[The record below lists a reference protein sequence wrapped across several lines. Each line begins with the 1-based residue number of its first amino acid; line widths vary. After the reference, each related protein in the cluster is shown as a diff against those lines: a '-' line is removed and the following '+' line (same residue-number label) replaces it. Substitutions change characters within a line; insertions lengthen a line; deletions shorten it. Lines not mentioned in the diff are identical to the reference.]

1 MSETL
6 PDPRKRP
13 RQARSVATF
22 EAILEAAARILES
35 LGFAGFNTNAVAELA
50 GVSIGSLYQYFPS
63 KDALIVELI
72 RRERAKL
79 STHIVEVIQQSD
91 AADLKEKLKLIIQ
104 TAVQHQLSRPQ
115 LARTLEFASELI
127 GKDVEESE
135 HQHEL
140 ETIITDLLKRSGVSH
155 AQRAA
160 QDVIAL
166 SKGMINAAG
175 IAGESDLN
183 GLQQRVE
190 KAVFG
195 YLDLVLESIS
205 ISVLLSKA
213 L

>member
-79 STHIVEVIQQSD
+79 SSHIVEAIQQHE

-104 TAVQHQLSRPQ
+104 AAVQHQLSRPQ

-127 GKDVEESE
+127 GKDVEENE
-135 HQHEL
+135 LQHEL
-140 ETIITDLLKRSGVSH
+140 ETIISELFIYFGISH
-155 AQRAA
+155 EQTAA

-175 IAGESDLN
+175 VAGESDLN
-183 GLQQRVE
+183 HLQQRVE

-195 YLDLVLESIS
+195 YLG
-205 ISVLLSKA
+205 LS
-213 L
+213 

>member
-35 LGFAGFNTNAVAELA
+35 LGFAGFKTNAVAERA

-79 STHIVEVIQQSD
+79 STHIVEAIQQHD

-104 TAVQHQLSRPQ
+104 ASVQHQLSRPQ

-127 GKDVEESE
+127 GKDIEERE
-135 HQHEL
+135 LQHEL
-140 ETIITDLLKRSGVSH
+140 ETIISDLFIYFGISH
-155 AQRAA
+155 TQTAA

-166 SKGMINAAG
+166 SKGIINAAG

-183 GLQQRVE
+183 HLQQRVE

-195 YLDLVLESIS
+195 YLDLS
-205 ISVLLSKA
+205 
-213 L
+213 

>member
-1 MSETL
+1 MLETL

-13 RQARSVATF
+13 CQARSVATF
-22 EAILEAAARILES
+22 KAILEAAARILES

-79 STHIVEVIQQSD
+79 STHIVEAIQQNN

-104 TAVQHQLSRPQ
+104 AAVQHQLSRLQ

-127 GKDVEESE
+127 GKDIEERKL
-135 HQHEL
+135 QHEL
-140 ETIITDLLKRSGVSH
+140 ETIISDLFIRSGISH
-155 AQRAA
+155 AQTAV

-175 IAGESDLN
+175 IAGESDLEN
-183 GLQQRVE
+183 LQLRVE

-195 YLDLVLESIS
+195 YLELY
-205 ISVLLSKA
+205 
-213 L
+213 

>member
-35 LGFAGFNTNAVAELA
+35 LGFGGFNTNAVAELA

-72 RRERAKL
+72 RRERAEL
-79 STHIVEVIQQSD
+79 SNRIVEAIQLN
-91 AADLKEKLKLIIQ
+91 AAEGLKEKLNFIIQ
-104 TAVQHQLSRPQ
+104 AAVQHQLSRPQ
-115 LARTLEFASELI
+115 LARTLEFASEIL
-127 GKDVEESE
+127 GKDTEESE
-135 HQHEL
+135 LQHEF
-140 ETIITDLLKRSGVSH
+140 EAIISDLFIRSGISH
-155 AQRAA
+155 AQLAA

-183 GLQQRVE
+183 HLQQRVE

-195 YLDLVLESIS
+195 YLDLT
-205 ISVLLSKA
+205 
-213 L
+213 

>member
-35 LGFAGFNTNAVAELA
+35 LGFAGFNTNVVAELA

-79 STHIVEVIQQSD
+79 SSRIVEAIQQHD
-91 AADLKEKLKLIIQ
+91 TAALKEKLKLIIQ
-104 TAVQHQLSRPQ
+104 AAVQHQLSRPQ

-127 GKDVEESE
+127 GKDSEESE
-135 HQHEL
+135 LQHEF
-140 ETIITDLLKRSGVSH
+140 ETIISDLFIRSGISH
-155 AQRAA
+155 GQTAA

-175 IAGESDLN
+175 IAGENDLN
-183 GLQQRVE
+183 NLQQRVQ

-195 YLDLVLESIS
+195 YLDLT
-205 ISVLLSKA
+205 
-213 L
+213 

>member
-6 PDPRKRP
+6 LDPRKRP

-22 EAILEAAARILES
+22 EAILEAVARILES
-35 LGFAGFNTNAVAELA
+35 LGFARFNTNAVAELA

-79 STHIVEVIQQSD
+79 SNHIVEAIQQHE

-104 TAVQHQLSRPQ
+104 AAVQHQLSRPQ

-127 GKDVEESE
+127 GKDLEESE

-140 ETIITDLLKRSGVSH
+140 ETIISDLFIRFGISH
-155 AQRAA
+155 AETAA

-183 GLQQRVE
+183 YLQQRVQ
-190 KAVFG
+190 KAIFG
-195 YLDLVLESIS
+195 YLDLS
-205 ISVLLSKA
+205 
-213 L
+213 

>member
-63 KDALIVELI
+63 TDALIVELI
-72 RRERAKL
+72 RRERANL
-79 STHIVEVIQQSD
+79 SNHIVGAIQQHD
-91 AADLKEKLKLIIQ
+91 AADVNEKLKLIIEA
-104 TAVQHQLSRPQ
+104 AVQHQLSRPQ
-115 LARTLEFASELI
+115 LVRTLEFASELI
-127 GKDVEESE
+127 GKDFEESQL
-135 HQHEL
+135 QHEL
-140 ETIITDLLKRSGVSH
+140 ETMISNLFIRSNISH
-155 AQRAA
+155 AQTVA

-183 GLQQRVE
+183 HLQQRVE

-195 YLDLVLESIS
+195 YLG
-205 ISVLLSKA
+205 LS
-213 L
+213 

>member
-1 MSETL
+1 MLETL

-13 RQARSVATF
+13 CQARSVVTF

-72 RRERAKL
+72 RRERSKL
-79 STHIVEVIQQSD
+79 SNHIVEAIQQHE
-91 AADLKEKLKLIIQ
+91 AAVLKEKLKLIIQ
-104 TAVQHQLSRPQ
+104 AAVQHQFSRPQ

-127 GKDVEESE
+127 GKDIEERE
-135 HQHEL
+135 LQHEL
-140 ETIITDLLKRSGVSH
+140 ETIISDLFIRSGISH
-155 AQRAA
+155 GQTAA

-175 IAGESDLN
+175 IAGENNLN
-183 GLQQRVE
+183 DLQQRVE

-195 YLDLVLESIS
+195 YLDLD
-205 ISVLLSKA
+205 
-213 L
+213 

>member
-1 MSETL
+1 MSDTL

-79 STHIVEVIQQSD
+79 SNHIVEAIQQSD
-91 AADLKEKLKLIIQ
+91 ASDLKEKLKLVIHA
-104 TAVQHQLSRPQ
+104 AVQHQLSRPQ

-127 GKDVEESE
+127 GKDFEESE
-135 HQHEL
+135 LQHEF
-140 ETIITDLLKRSGVSH
+140 EIIISNLFIHSGISH
-155 AQRAA
+155 AQTAA

-175 IAGESDLN
+175 IAGESDLKN
-183 GLQQRVE
+183 LQQRVE

-195 YLDLVLESIS
+195 YLNLY
-205 ISVLLSKA
+205 
-213 L
+213 

>member
-1 MSETL
+1 MSEIL

-13 RQARSVATF
+13 LQARSVATF

-72 RRERAKL
+72 RRERAEL
-79 STHIVEVIQQSD
+79 SNCIVEVIEQND

-104 TAVQHQLSRPQ
+104 AAVKHQLSRPK
-115 LARTLEFASELI
+115 LARTLEFASEII
-127 GKDVEESE
+127 GKDTEESE
-135 HQHEL
+135 LQHEL
-140 ETIITDLLKRSGVSH
+140 ETIISDLFIRSGISH
-155 AQRAA
+155 SQLAA

-183 GLQQRVE
+183 DLQQRVE

-195 YLDLVLESIS
+195 YLELY
-205 ISVLLSKA
+205 
-213 L
+213 

>member
-72 RRERAKL
+72 RRERAEL
-79 STHIVEVIQQSD
+79 SKRIVEAIQEHE
-91 AADLKEKLKLIIQ
+91 ATDLKEKLKLIIQ
-104 TAVQHQLSRPQ
+104 AAVKHQLSRPQ
-115 LARTLEFASELI
+115 LARTLEFATELI
-127 GKDVEESE
+127 GKDSEESE

-140 ETIITDLLKRSGVSH
+140 ETIISDLFICSGISQ
-155 AQRAA
+155 AQTAA

-175 IAGESDLN
+175 IAGESNLN
-183 GLQQRVE
+183 DLQQRVE

-195 YLDLVLESIS
+195 YLDLD
-205 ISVLLSKA
+205 
-213 L
+213 

>member
-35 LGFAGFNTNAVAELA
+35 LGFSGFNTNAVAELA

-79 STHIVEVIQQSD
+79 SNHIVEAIQQSD
-91 AADLKEKLKLIIQ
+91 ASDLKENLKRIIQ
-104 TAVQHQLSRPQ
+104 AAVQHQLSRPQ

-127 GKDVEESE
+127 GKDIEESE
-135 HQHEL
+135 LQHEL
-140 ETIITDLLKRSGVSH
+140 ETIITDLFTRSSISE
-155 AQRAA
+155 AQTVA

-183 GLQQRVE
+183 NLQQRVE
-190 KAVFG
+190 KAVLG
-195 YLDLVLESIS
+195 YLDLN
-205 ISVLLSKA
+205 
-213 L
+213 

>member
-1 MSETL
+1 MLETL
-6 PDPRKRP
+6 QNPRKRP

-79 STHIVEVIQQSD
+79 STHIVEAIQQHE

-104 TAVQHQLSRPQ
+104 AAVQHQLSRPQ

-127 GKDVEESE
+127 GKDIEERE
-135 HQHEL
+135 LQHEL
-140 ETIITDLLKRSGVSH
+140 ETIISDLFIHFGISH
-155 AQRAA
+155 AQTAA

-183 GLQQRVE
+183 DLQQRVE

-195 YLDLVLESIS
+195 YLELY
-205 ISVLLSKA
+205 
-213 L
+213 

>member
-13 RQARSVATF
+13 RQTRSVATF
-22 EAILEAAARILES
+22 EAILEATARILES

-50 GVSIGSLYQYFPS
+50 GVSIGSLYQYFAS

-79 STHIVEVIQQSD
+79 SSRIVEVIQQSD
-91 AADLKEKLKLIIQ
+91 AADLKEKLELVIHA
-104 TAVQHQLSRPQ
+104 AVQHQLSRPQ

-127 GKDVEESE
+127 GKDFEESE
-135 HQHEL
+135 LQHEL
-140 ETIITDLLKRSGVSH
+140 ETIISDLFIRSGILH
-155 AQRAA
+155 AQIAA

-166 SKGMINAAG
+166 SKGIINAAG
-175 IAGESDLN
+175 IAGESDLKN
-183 GLQQRVE
+183 LQQRVE

-195 YLDLVLESIS
+195 YLELY
-205 ISVLLSKA
+205 
-213 L
+213 

>member
-1 MSETL
+1 MSEIL

-72 RRERAKL
+72 RRERTKL
-79 STHIVEVIQQSD
+79 SSRIVEAIQQCD
-91 AADLKEKLKLIIQ
+91 AADLKEKLKLIVQ
-104 TAVQHQLSRPQ
+104 AAVQHQLSRPQ

-135 HQHEL
+135 LQHQL
-140 ETIITDLLKRSGVSH
+140 ETIITDLFMSSGISH
-155 AQRAA
+155 AQTAA

-175 IAGESDLN
+175 ITGESNLEN
-183 GLQQRVE
+183 LQQRVE

-195 YLDLVLESIS
+195 YLDLS
-205 ISVLLSKA
+205 
-213 L
+213 

>member
-35 LGFAGFNTNAVAELA
+35 LGFSGFNTNAVAELA

-79 STHIVEVIQQSD
+79 SNHIIEAIQLNT
-91 AADLKEKLKLIIQ
+91 AEGLKEKLKLIIQ
-104 TAVQHQLSRPQ
+104 AAVQHQLSRPQ
-115 LARTLEFASELI
+115 LARTLEFASEVI
-127 GKDVEESE
+127 GKDIEENE
-135 HQHEL
+135 HQHEF
-140 ETIITDLLKRSGVSH
+140 ETIMSDLFICSGISH
-155 AQRAA
+155 AQTAV

-175 IAGESDLN
+175 ISGESDLN
-183 GLQQRVE
+183 DLQQRVE

-195 YLDLVLESIS
+195 YLDLY
-205 ISVLLSKA
+205 
-213 L
+213 

>member
-79 STHIVEVIQQSD
+79 SNHIVETIKQHE

-104 TAVQHQLSRPQ
+104 AAVQHQLSRPQ

-127 GKDVEESE
+127 GKDIEESE
-135 HQHEL
+135 LQHEL
-140 ETIITDLLKRSGVSH
+140 ETIISDLFMRFGISH
-155 AQRAA
+155 AQTVA

-183 GLQQRVE
+183 DLQQRVE

-195 YLDLVLESIS
+195 CLKIS
-205 ISVLLSKA
+205 LS
-213 L
+213 

>member
-72 RRERAKL
+72 RRERAEL
-79 STHIVEVIQQSD
+79 SKRIVEAIQQSD
-91 AADLKEKLKLIIQ
+91 ATDLKEKLKLKLIIHA
-104 TAVQHQLSRPQ
+104 AVQHQLSRPQ

-135 HQHEL
+135 LQHEL
-140 ETIITDLLKRSGVSH
+140 EIIISDLFIRSGISH
-155 AQRAA
+155 AQTAA

-183 GLQQRVE
+183 DLQQRVE

-195 YLDLVLESIS
+195 YLDLT
-205 ISVLLSKA
+205 
-213 L
+213 

>member
-1 MSETL
+1 MSEIL

-63 KDALIVELI
+63 KESLIVELI
-72 RRERAKL
+72 RRERAQL
-79 STHIVEVIQQSD
+79 SNHIVEAIKQHQ

-104 TAVQHQLSRPQ
+104 AAVQHQLSRLQ

-135 HQHEL
+135 LQYEL
-140 ETIITDLLKRSGVSH
+140 ETIISDLFMRSGISQ
-155 AQRAA
+155 AQTVA

-183 GLQQRVE
+183 HLQQRVE

-195 YLDLVLESIS
+195 YLDLD
-205 ISVLLSKA
+205 
-213 L
+213 

>member
-1 MSETL
+1 MSEAL

-50 GVSIGSLYQYFPS
+50 GVSIGSIYQYFPS

-79 STHIVEVIQQSD
+79 SNRIVEAIQQHD
-91 AADLKEKLKLIIQ
+91 TADLKEKLKLIMHA
-104 TAVQHQLSRPQ
+104 AVQHQLSRPQ

-127 GKDVEESE
+127 GKDTEESE

-155 AQRAA
+155 AQTAA

-175 IAGESDLN
+175 IVGESDLN
-183 GLQQRVE
+183 DLQQRVE

-195 YLDLVLESIS
+195 YLDLS
-205 ISVLLSKA
+205 
-213 L
+213 

>member
-1 MSETL
+1 MPETL

-72 RRERAKL
+72 RRERAEL
-79 STHIVEVIQQSD
+79 SKRIVEAIQEHE
-91 AADLKEKLKLIIQ
+91 ATDLKEKLKLIIQ
-104 TAVQHQLSRPQ
+104 AAVKHQLSRPQ
-115 LARTLEFASELI
+115 LARTLEFATELI
-127 GKDVEESE
+127 GKDSEESE

-140 ETIITDLLKRSGVSH
+140 ETIISDLFIRSGISH
-155 AQRAA
+155 AQTVA

-166 SKGMINAAG
+166 SKGIINAAG
-175 IAGESDLN
+175 IAEESDLN
-183 GLQQRVE
+183 DLQQRVE

-195 YLDLVLESIS
+195 YLELY
-205 ISVLLSKA
+205 
-213 L
+213 

>member
-79 STHIVEVIQQSD
+79 SNHIVEVIQQSD
-91 AADLKEKLKLIIQ
+91 AADLKEKLKLIIDA
-104 TAVQHQLSRPQ
+104 AVKHQLSRPQ

-135 HQHEL
+135 LQHEL
-140 ETIITDLLKRSGVSH
+140 ETMISDLFIHSGISH
-155 AQRAA
+155 SQIAA

-175 IAGESDLN
+175 IAGESNLN
-183 GLQQRVE
+183 DLQQRVE

-195 YLDLVLESIS
+195 YLDLD
-205 ISVLLSKA
+205 
-213 L
+213 

>member
-22 EAILEAAARILES
+22 EAISEAAARILES

-72 RRERAKL
+72 RRERAEL
-79 STHIVEVIQQSD
+79 SSHIVEVIEQHD
-91 AADLKEKLKLIIQ
+91 APDLKEKLKHIIQ
-104 TAVQHQLSRPQ
+104 AAVQHQLSRPQ
-115 LARTLEFASELI
+115 LARTLEFASEII
-127 GKDVEESE
+127 GKDTEESKL
-135 HQHEL
+135 QHEL
-140 ETIITDLLKRSGVSH
+140 ETIISDLFMCCGISH
-155 AQRAA
+155 AQTAA

-183 GLQQRVE
+183 HLQQRVE

-195 YLDLVLESIS
+195 YLGLT
-205 ISVLLSKA
+205 
-213 L
+213 

>member
-13 RQARSVATF
+13 RQIRSVATF

-50 GVSIGSLYQYFPS
+50 GVSIGSLYQYFSS

-72 RRERAKL
+72 RRERAEL
-79 STHIVEVIQQSD
+79 SNRIIEAIQQSD
-91 AADLKEKLKLIIQ
+91 ATDLKEKLKLIIQ
-104 TAVQHQLSRPQ
+104 AAVQHQLSRPQ
-115 LARTLEFASELI
+115 LARTLEFASEII
-127 GKDVEESE
+127 GKDIEESE
-135 HQHEL
+135 LQHEL
-140 ETIITDLLKRSGVSH
+140 ETIISDLFIRSGISH
-155 AQRAA
+155 AQTAA

-175 IAGESDLN
+175 IAEESDLKN
-183 GLQQRVE
+183 LQQRVE

-195 YLDLVLESIS
+195 YLELY
-205 ISVLLSKA
+205 
-213 L
+213 

>member
-1 MSETL
+1 MLETL

-13 RQARSVATF
+13 CQARSLATF

-35 LGFAGFNTNAVAELA
+35 LGFAGFNTNAVAERA

-79 STHIVEVIQQSD
+79 SNHIVEAIQQSD
-91 AADLKEKLKLIIQ
+91 AADLKDKLKLIIQ
-104 TAVQHQLSRPQ
+104 AAVQHQLSRPQ

-127 GKDVEESE
+127 GKDFEESE
-135 HQHEL
+135 LQYEL
-140 ETIITDLLKRSGVSH
+140 ETIISDLFMRSGILH
-155 AQRAA
+155 AQIAA

-175 IAGESDLN
+175 IAGESGLIY
-183 GLQQRVE
+183 LQQRVE

-195 YLDLVLESIS
+195 YLDLD
-205 ISVLLSKA
+205 
-213 L
+213 

>member
-72 RRERAKL
+72 RRERAKI
-79 STHIVEVIQQSD
+79 SNHIVETIKQHE

-104 TAVQHQLSRPQ
+104 AAVQHQLSRPQ

-127 GKDVEESE
+127 GKDIEESE
-135 HQHEL
+135 LQHEL
-140 ETIITDLLKRSGVSH
+140 ETIISDLFMRFGISH
-155 AQRAA
+155 AQTVA

-183 GLQQRVE
+183 DLQQRVE

-195 YLDLVLESIS
+195 YLKIS
-205 ISVLLSKA
+205 LS
-213 L
+213 

>member
-1 MSETL
+1 MSDYSHYILAFRPMSEIL

-72 RRERAKL
+72 RRERAEL
-79 STHIVEVIQQSD
+79 SNRIVEAIKQHD
-91 AADLKEKLKLIIQ
+91 AADLKEKLKLVIQ
-104 TAVQHQLSRPQ
+104 AAVKHQLSRPQ
-115 LARTLEFASELI
+115 LARTLEFSSELI
-127 GKDVEESE
+127 GKDIEESQL
-135 HQHEL
+135 QHEL
-140 ETIITDLLKRSGVSH
+140 ETIISDLVMRSGISH
-155 AQRAA
+155 AQTAA

-183 GLQQRVE
+183 DLQQRVE

-195 YLDLVLESIS
+195 YLDLT
-205 ISVLLSKA
+205 
-213 L
+213 

>member
-1 MSETL
+1 MSEIL

-22 EAILEAAARILES
+22 EAILEAVARILES

-63 KDALIVELI
+63 KESLIVELI
-72 RRERAKL
+72 RRERAQL
-79 STHIVEVIQQSD
+79 SNHIAEAIKQHQ

-104 TAVQHQLSRPQ
+104 AAVQHQLSRLQ

-135 HQHEL
+135 LQYEL
-140 ETIITDLLKRSGVSH
+140 ETIISDLFMRSGISQ
-155 AQRAA
+155 AQTVA

-183 GLQQRVE
+183 HLQQRVE

-195 YLDLVLESIS
+195 YLDLD
-205 ISVLLSKA
+205 
-213 L
+213 

>member
-13 RQARSVATF
+13 RQARSTATF

-35 LGFAGFNTNAVAELA
+35 LGFAGFNTNTVAELA

-72 RRERAKL
+72 RRERTKL
-79 STHIVEVIQQSD
+79 SNHIIEAIQQSD
-91 AADLKEKLKLIIQ
+91 TVDLKEKLKLIIQ
-104 TAVQHQLSRPQ
+104 AAVQHQLSRPQ

-127 GKDVEESE
+127 GKDIEESE

-140 ETIITDLLKRSGVSH
+140 ETIIFDLFIDSGISD
-155 AQRAA
+155 AQTAA

-195 YLDLVLESIS
+195 YLDLS
-205 ISVLLSKA
+205 
-213 L
+213 

>member
-79 STHIVEVIQQSD
+79 STLIVEAIQQHD
-91 AADLKEKLKLIIQ
+91 AADLKEKLKFIIQ
-104 TAVQHQLSRPQ
+104 AAVQHQLSRPQ

-135 HQHEL
+135 LQHEL
-140 ETIITDLLKRSGVSH
+140 EIIISDLFIRSGILH
-155 AQRAA
+155 AQIAA

-175 IAGESDLN
+175 VAGESDLN
-183 GLQQRVE
+183 HLQQRVE

-195 YLDLVLESIS
+195 YLNLT
-205 ISVLLSKA
+205 
-213 L
+213 

>member
-6 PDPRKRP
+6 TDPRKRP

-79 STHIVEVIQQSD
+79 SNHIVEAIQQHD
-91 AADLKEKLKLIIQ
+91 TADLKKKLKLIIQ
-104 TAVQHQLSRPQ
+104 AAVQHQLSRPQ
-115 LARTLEFASELI
+115 LARTLEFASEII
-127 GKDVEESE
+127 GKDTEESE

-140 ETIITDLLKRSGVSH
+140 ETIISDLFIRSGISH
-155 AQRAA
+155 AKTAT

-183 GLQQRVE
+183 DLQQRVE

-195 YLDLVLESIS
+195 YLDLS
-205 ISVLLSKA
+205 
-213 L
+213 

>member
-35 LGFAGFNTNAVAELA
+35 LGFAGFNTNAVAERA

-72 RRERAKL
+72 RRERAEL
-79 STHIVEVIQQSD
+79 SNRIVEDIQQSD
-91 AADLKEKLKLIIQ
+91 ASDLKENLKLIIHA
-104 TAVQHQLSRPQ
+104 AVKHQLSRPQ

-127 GKDVEESE
+127 GKDIEESE
-135 HQHEL
+135 LQHEL
-140 ETIITDLLKRSGVSH
+140 ETIITDLFTRSSISE
-155 AQRAA
+155 AQTVA

-183 GLQQRVE
+183 DLQQRVE
-190 KAVFG
+190 KGVLG
-195 YLDLVLESIS
+195 YLELY
-205 ISVLLSKA
+205 
-213 L
+213 

>member
-1 MSETL
+1 MPETL

-13 RQARSVATF
+13 RQTRSVATF

-79 STHIVEVIQQSD
+79 SNHIVETIQQHE
-91 AADLKEKLKLIIQ
+91 ATDLKETLKLIIH
-104 TAVQHQLSRPQ
+104 TAVQHQLNRPQ
-115 LARTLEFASELI
+115 LARTLEFASEI
-127 GKDVEESE
+127 FGKDTEENE
-135 HQHEL
+135 LQHEL
-140 ETIITDLLKRSGVSH
+140 EIIISDLFIRSGISH
-155 AQRAA
+155 AQTAA

-183 GLQQRVE
+183 DLQQRVE

-195 YLDLVLESIS
+195 YLKLY
-205 ISVLLSKA
+205 
-213 L
+213 

>member
-1 MSETL
+1 MSEIF

-13 RQARSVATF
+13 RQARSMATF

-72 RRERAKL
+72 RRERTKL
-79 STHIVEVIQQSD
+79 SSRIVEAIQQHE
-91 AADLKEKLKLIIQ
+91 AAGLKEKLKLIIQ
-104 TAVQHQLSRPQ
+104 VAVQHQLSRPQ

-127 GKDVEESE
+127 GQDTEESE
-135 HQHEL
+135 LQHEL
-140 ETIITDLLKRSGVSH
+140 ETIISDLFKRSGVSH
-155 AQRAA
+155 AQTAA

-166 SKGMINAAG
+166 SKGIINAAG

-183 GLQQRVE
+183 HLQQRVE

-195 YLDLVLESIS
+195 YLGLT
-205 ISVLLSKA
+205 
-213 L
+213 